1 MSRWEHCPTIL
12 RACMNCKLPGALAD
26 SILKEAL
33 VAAFLLTSNHFMKPL
48 KERIIQLECS

>member
-26 SILKEAL
+26 SILKEVL
-33 VAAFLLTSNHFMKPL
+33 VAALPHFISLHKAAEGTDCPAGM
-48 KERIIQLECS
+48 

>member
-1 MSRWEHCPTIL
+1 
-12 RACMNCKLPGALAD
+12 MNCKLPGALAD